1 MIYMKVY
8 DKSKIMTL
16 PSFLAALLDTAVKLC
31 DS

>member
-16 PSFLAALLDTAVKLC
+16 PSFLAVLLDTAVATV
-31 DS
+31 